1 MIKWICTF
9 LIMSYLVQIIL
20 PDIPELKFLML
31 HGINDDD
38 FHLWQ
43 TITFQFLHGDL
54 KHLSYNIITILFIG
68 LFLERFENDTYLLTV
83 FLLSGAIGG
92 LAQSYDCGT
101 CTIIGAFAS
110 LYGLMGAS
118 IFYIREWLF
127 RLLIIYSIYYEAT
140 LPYDPNLL
148 GIKTQVAHT
157 AHFMGGVAGIIISFV
172 YLQINSITTKWKN
185 KKSHSTN
192 SLSFKVK

>member
-1 MIKWICTF
+1 MTKWICTF
-9 LIMSYLVQIIL
+9 LIMSFLVQIIL
-20 PDIPELKFLML
+20 LDLPELKLLML
-31 HGINDDD
+31 HGIDDCN

-68 LFLERFENDTYLLTV
+68 LFLERFETGTFLLTV

-92 LAQSYDCGT
+92 LAQSYECGSF
-101 CTIIGAFAS
+101 CTIIGASAS

-127 RLLIIYSIYYEAT
+127 RLLIIYSICYEVT

-148 GIKTQVAHT
+148 GIKTQVAHM
-157 AHFMGGVAGIIISFV
+157 AHFMGGVTGIIISFV
-172 YLQINSITTKWKN
+172 YLQINSITKKWKN
-185 KKSHSTN
+185 KK
-192 SLSFKVK
+192 

>member
-1 MIKWICTF
+1 
-9 LIMSYLVQIIL
+9 
-20 PDIPELKFLML
+20 ML
-31 HGINDDD
+31 HGIDDCN

-68 LFLERFENDTYLLTV
+68 LFLERFETGTFLLTV

-92 LAQSYDCGT
+92 LAQSYECGSF
-101 CTIIGAFAS
+101 CTIIGASAS

-127 RLLIIYSIYYEAT
+127 RLLIIYSICYEVT

-148 GIKTQVAHT
+148 GIKTQVAHM
-157 AHFMGGVAGIIISFV
+157 AHFMGGVTGIIISFV
-172 YLQINSITTKWKN
+172 YLQINSITKKWKN
-185 KKSHSTN
+185 KK
-192 SLSFKVK
+192 